1 MSKNKDQKGLAQKL
15 YCQYD
20 TDGKKTYSLRDIQ
33 KKLKENFTKGASYRT
48 VKNWSEAPDKTTG
61 ETWNDLNEK
70 IKRTTIEKTL
80 SEKFSDSE
88 KIVEAQSDATA
99 KDYKNAD
106 NLANVGLNI
115 IMDAYK
121 DPATRK
127 NISIRDALAAIKTG
141 TEIKF
146 RIADIPDS
154 EKEKKTQVIKIG
166 DQYIEF

>member
-1 MSKNKDQKGLAQKL
+1 MSKNKEQKELAQKL

-20 TDGKKTYSLRDIQ
+20 TDGKKTYSFRDIQ

-48 VKNWSEAPDKTTG
+48 VKNWSETPDKVTG

-80 SEKFSDSE
+80 SEKFTDSE

-106 NLANVGLNI
+106 NLANLGLNV
-115 IMDAYK
+115 IMGAYK
-121 DPATRK
+121 DNPK
-127 NISIRDALAAIKTG
+127 SISIRDALAAIKTG

-154 EKEKKTQVIKIG
+154 EKKKTVQIIKIG
-166 DQYIEF
+166 DQEIEF